1 MGAINEK
8 GLNRKD
14 KIGSGDL
21 CLNNILNNT
30 FVKQANDFNNILA
43 FLWRLTVHSYWSTC
57 KTDFCSWQW
66 TRINDKRDDF
76 KFPIPNF
83 PFFCNNFNVSSGLR
97 VYLPHLMHCFIVFT
111 YYLDCI
117 AIRLALSVY
126 IQLEFRSS
134 YKKFQDRYDSLVTHY
149 RLSVSQVSD
158 GILTSS
164 SYINQVLLPWL
175 KQQIMHW
182 LYLNSRYNTSL
193 SFQMHVFKSLFTG
206 VVYLAWDMGMNTLI
220 SVFMGYKV
228 FY

>member
-1 MGAINEK
+1 
-8 GLNRKD
+8 
-14 KIGSGDL
+14 
-21 CLNNILNNT
+21 
-30 FVKQANDFNNILA
+30 
-43 FLWRLTVHSYWSTC
+43 
-57 KTDFCSWQW
+57 
-66 TRINDKRDDF
+66 
-76 KFPIPNF
+76 
-83 PFFCNNFNVSSGLR
+83 
-97 VYLPHLMHCFIVFT
+97 MHCSIVFT

-134 YKKFQDRYDSLVTHY
+134 YKKFQDRYDLLVTHY

-206 VVYLAWDMGMNTLI
+206 VVYLAWDMVWIHWYRYLWVTRCSIKMWNYRHDFGSCSQFFQSFLRIETI
-220 SVFMGYKV
+220 CSG
-228 FY
+228 